1 MRASAKQ
8 IVLCNVVYCSIERQ
22 IKEFINSEPK
32 SYLNLREIKNVR
44 GKLVGCFL
52 IRVDNFFFHN
62 YPIGIYFKKFP
73 NRGYGKLYM
82 TVITLK

>member
-1 MRASAKQ
+1 MRASAKL

-44 GKLVGCFL
+44 GKLVGFFLLRVGNCFFKITQQEYISKNFL
-52 IRVDNFFFHN
+52 IE
-62 YPIGIYFKKFP
+62 G
-73 NRGYGKLYM
+73 
-82 TVITLK
+82 TVSCT

>member
-8 IVLCNVVYCSIERQ
+8 IVVCNVVYCSIERQ

-44 GKLVGCFL
+44 GKLVGFFL
-52 IRVDNFFFHN
+52 LRVGNFFFKITQQEYISKN
-62 YPIGIYFKKFP
+62 FLIEG
-73 NRGYGKLYM
+73 
-82 TVITLK
+82 TVSCT

>member
-1 MRASAKQ
+1 MRASAKL

-44 GKLVGCFL
+44 GKLVGFFL
-52 IRVDNFFFHN
+52 IRVGNFFFSKITQQGYINNHILN
-62 YPIGIYFKKFP
+62 DP
-73 NRGYGKLYM
+73 NQ
-82 TVITLK
+82 

>member
-44 GKLVGCFL
+44 GKLVGFFL
-52 IRVDNFFFHN
+52 LRVGNFFFK
-62 YPIGIYFKKFP
+62 ITQQ
-73 NRGYGKLYM
+73 GYISKNFLIEG
-82 TVITLK
+82 TVSCT

>member
-8 IVLCNVVYCSIERQ
+8 IVVCNVVYCSIERQ

-44 GKLVGCFL
+44 GKLVGFFL
-52 IRVDNFFFHN
+52 IRVGNFFS
-62 YPIGIYFKKFP
+62 KLP
-73 NRGYGKLYM
+73 NRD
-82 TVITLK
+82 ISIIIF